1 MIASAKRT
9 CCALLVHALERMG
22 MDDVKA
28 KTYAGDV
35 LPPLAWQWVEAGDA
49 VVVDV
54 RTDAE
59 RAWVGEVP
67 GAVVIALKQWPT
79 MALNPHFDAQL
90 QALAQAEPGKKWLF
104 LCRSGVR
111 SVIAAERAHA
121 LGLEAY
127 NILEGFEGNA
137 DQNGHR
143 GQLGGWR
150 KHGLPWRQ
158 S

>member
-1 MIASAKRT
+1 MNAETAK
-9 CCALLVHALERMG
+9 L
-22 MDDVKA
+22 
-28 KTYAGDV
+28 YAGDV
-35 LPPLAWQWVEAGDA
+35 LPPLAWQWFELGDA

-54 RTDAE
+54 RSDAE

-67 GAVVIALKQWPT
+67 GAVAIALKQWPS
-79 MALNPHFDAQL
+79 MVLNPDFDVQL
-90 QALAQAEPGKKWLF
+90 QALAQAKPGQKMLF

-111 SVIAAERAHA
+111 SVTAALRATQ
-121 LGLEAY
+121 LGIEAY

-137 DQNGHR
+137 DPSGHR

-150 KHGLPWRQ
+150 WHGLPWRQ

>member
-1 MIASAKRT
+1 MN
-9 CCALLVHALERMG
+9 
-22 MDDVKA
+22 DVKA

-35 LPPLAWQWVEAGDA
+35 LPPLAWQWVEAGEA

-79 MALNPHFDAQL
+79 MALNPDFDTQL
-90 QALAQAEPGKKWLF
+90 QALAQAQPGKKLLF

-111 SVIAAERAHA
+111 SVTAAARAAE
-121 LGLEAY
+121 LGIEAY
-127 NILEGFEGNA
+127 NILEGFEGNL
-137 DQNGHR
+137 DQSGHR

-158 S
+158 G

>member
-1 MIASAKRT
+1 MN
-9 CCALLVHALERMG
+9 
-22 MDDVKA
+22 DVNT

-35 LPPLAWQWVEAGDA
+35 LPPLAWQWVKAGDA

-79 MALNPHFDAQL
+79 MALNPDFDVQL
-90 QALAQAEPGKKWLF
+90 QALAQAKPGKKLLF

-111 SVIAAERAHA
+111 SVIAAVRAHE

-127 NILEGFEGNA
+127 NILEGFEGDA